1 MFGDG
6 WMKNVTMADIAK
18 RTGYSINTVSHALND
33 KPDISEKT
41 KKYII
46 ETAKSMGYIRNISAS
61 ALRSG
66 RTKTVAVI
74 IGDISN
80 PHFSV
85 IIKEIESE
93 LRKYNYTAII
103 LNTDEDEELERI
115 AIISAIEKN
124 VDGIIIC
131 PVQKSEKNIRFLQ
144 KSGVKF
150 TLIGRRFQNIS
161 TPYVICDDENGGYLA
176 ASYFLSKGHKNILFI
191 NGESHV
197 SSACERLAG
206 VKRAFKEEN
215 VPLERLSVET
225 VSVAE
230 PANSEKLANIINRY
244 SDVTAIIC
252 FSDLIGMQVCHYLR
266 QKGVA
271 IPQDVSVMGFDN
283 IASRFTFPV
292 MLSSVTSSKTTMSCH
307 AVKNLLAM
315 INGES
320 CDEQIVLPTTLVL
333 RDTTINE

>member
-1 MFGDG
+1 
-6 WMKNVTMADIAK
+6 MKNITMADIAK
-18 RTGYSINTVSHALND
+18 KTGYSVNTVSHALSD

-66 RTKTVAVI
+66 KTKTIAVI

-103 LNTDEDEELERI
+103 FNTDEDENLEKI

-131 PVQKSEKNIRFLQ
+131 PVQKSEENIRFLQ

-150 TLIGRRFQNIS
+150 TLIGRRFDNII
-161 TPYVICDDENGGYLA
+161 TPYVVCDDKNGGYLA
-176 ASYFLSKGHKNILFI
+176 ASYFLSNDHENILFI
-191 NGESHV
+191 NGDGYI
-197 SSACERLAG
+197 SSSRERLAG
-206 VKRAFKEEN
+206 IKKAFKEMN
-215 VPLERLSVET
+215 VSLERLRVESVP
-225 VSVAE
+225 VSE
-230 PANSEKLANIINRY
+230 SSNSDKISNIVNRHD
-244 SDVTAIIC
+244 DVSAIIC
-252 FSDLIGMQVCHYLR
+252 FSDLIGMQVCHCLR
-266 QKGVA
+266 QKNID
-271 IPQDVSVMGFDN
+271 IPQRVSVLGFDN

-292 MLSSVTSSKTTMSCH
+292 MLSSITSSKTTMSCH
-307 AVKNLLAM
+307 AVENLMAM
-315 INGES
+315 INKEN
-320 CDEQIVLPTTLVL
+320 CIEQIVLSTTLVL
-333 RDTTINE
+333 RETTINSK